1 MCSNHPP
8 KAVAS
13 WTGEKKYRLADFFDQ
28 WWDIYKQSPTEK
40 ITPEQYQAVNAMRVC
55 RTEGLGVDYYACQD
69 CGEVTKVYHSCKN
82 RFCPTCSW
90 QDTIRWADRIKSQMM
105 DLPHRHIIITLP
117 HLLNNLVKTNGKHLL
132 DILFRSA
139 SDILKDWIL
148 KRYNIKSGII
158 SVLHTFGETKGCH
171 LHVHMIV
178 SWGGIEATTGE
189 LKPIESDYVNYDF
202 LKKKFRIKFED
213 ALVKMYEDNTL
224 VHCFQDDRE
233 FFGFIKHLNKK
244 KWILHLEPPM
254 EVPTQVVR
262 YIGRYSKRA
271 CLSEYK
277 ITKMEGEVIA
287 FRYKDNKNK
296 DEKGKPKEQ
305 EIEFHYKEFFPRLLQ
320 HVPLKYFRLVRYYGM
335 YSNRSQIPEEYL
347 YKESDNAENKEQ
359 QNWEELQE
367 EKTGINPMRCKH
379 CGTAKIYLYTIF
391 RKRDGKT
398 IKIYRKQ
405 MAVIKK
411 REALKI
417 A

>member
-1 MCSNHPP
+1 
-8 KAVAS
+8 
-13 WTGEKKYRLADFFDQ
+13 
-28 WWDIYKQSPTEK
+28 
-40 ITPEQYQAVNAMRVC
+40 
-55 RTEGLGVDYYACQD
+55 
-69 CGEVTKVYHSCKN
+69 
-82 RFCPTCSW
+82 
-90 QDTIRWADRIKSQMM
+90 
-105 DLPHRHIIITLP
+105 
-117 HLLNNLVKTNGKHLL
+117 
-132 DILFRSA
+132 
-139 SDILKDWIL
+139 
-148 KRYNIKSGII
+148 
-158 SVLHTFGETKGCH
+158 
-171 LHVHMIV
+171 MIV